1 LKKKKESKNWFNKNK
16 RDYFF
21 KQSKIKG
28 YRSRSAFKLIE
39 IDSKFKFLKRNSRLL
54 DLGSSPGGW
63 SQVAS
68 KKINNG
74 KILAI
79 DIIPMEKVNN
89 VNFLKGD
96 VLDERI
102 HDEIVNYFKGK
113 VDIVISDMAANTT
126 GNKELDSYKTG
137 QLCLNSMEL
146 AKNILSS
153 DGVYLSKIFMG
164 SIFKEVNEK
173 AKEYFTKVVNFKPFS
188 SKKESKETYIFCKGI
203 SKIL

>member
-1 LKKKKESKNWFNKNK
+1 MKKKKDSKNWYIKNK
-16 RDYFF
+16 KDYFF

-39 IDSKFKFLKRNSRLL
+39 IDSKFKFIKRNSKIL

-68 KKINNG
+68 KKIING

-79 DIIPMEKVNN
+79 DVKPMEKVKN
-89 VNFLKGD
+89 VNFIKGD
-96 VLDERI
+96 VFDERI
-102 HDEIVNYFKGK
+102 HDEIINYFKGK

-146 AKNILSS
+146 AKNILCS

-173 AKEYFTKVVNFKPFS
+173 AKEYFVKVVNFKPIS